1 MLLSSKNIWD
11 DLLDKKSGY
20 ELKNVIATTFTL
32 STDIIPSLLL
42 KIIECDKGL
51 ESVSKLTREEKYLL
65 LSANIEESS
74 KKLTIFSDDY
84 LIPSYNRSTE
94 YQRLINEYCIPNI
107 VTRVAPKNDGSN
119 KCYFHPKI
127 VIVHYQKADSNE
139 NYLKCAVLS
148 KNLTLSKYVVEIG
161 AVFESVK
168 CIGEGDVEVKEASKR
183 ISSLFD
189 TLFLKENS
197 ILRSD
202 DELKGIS
209 LSREEAY
216 KKVSVTIEAMKEMSF
231 RLCIGS
237 GSKKPMSAEL
247 LIGMPQK
254 GLLNEDLRKDL
265 ESASYWC
272 SDSISASFMKTY
284 KCKHMISNLRSFSN
298 LFNKTKNEAAFR
310 QKDIIPDNYYITMD
324 ETETPMTVHAKCL
337 ESFHDGNKFTLLG
350 SANFTEQAFLYNY
363 ECILRLTYACEN
375 DEKQN
380 ECIYDI
386 DKRVLHHAFNIY
398 NRKTKKRRVKDVFSL
413 LQDENLKQDFE
424 KKLQQIQ
431 WTITIE
437 AKKMEINGIAN
448 DLKISE
454 EEEKWIS
461 SMEVVLSGKRLTLE
475 LRKHENGVTEY
486 SASCDNFKVNMI
498 PWYGFMNLVYFK
510 AYNDA
515 KVVPVK
521 VDLIMV
527 EECKQKCQQSVMTKD
542 CVADIL
548 LGGKIFRLRNVIP
561 PEPKGKLSLYSSE
574 DSVDVRQAKYLTKG
588 GSIQTIIQNIDM
600 IKDKMK
606 VVDFDE
612 EDDFSETTQGISDET
627 IKALKERFDQYS
639 ALLSKQNKQESGV
652 DNE

>member
-1 MLLSSKNIWD
+1 MLLSSQNIWD
-11 DLLDKKSGY
+11 DLLDKKAGY

-65 LSANIEESS
+65 LSANIEEASN
-74 KKLTIFSDDY
+74 KLTIFSDDY
-84 LIPSYNRSTE
+84 LIPSHNRSTE

-148 KNLTLSKYVVEIG
+148 KNLTLSKYIVEIG

-189 TLFLKENS
+189 NLFLEKNS

-202 DELKGIS
+202 DELNGIS
-209 LSREEAY
+209 LSRKEAY

-231 RLCIGS
+231 RLCIGL

-254 GLLNEDLRKDL
+254 GLLNEDLKKDL

-272 SDSISASFMKTY
+272 SDSISASFMKAY

-298 LFNKTKNEAAFR
+298 LFYKTKDEAVLR
-310 QKDIIPDNYYITMD
+310 QKDNIPDNYYITMD
-324 ETETPMTVHAKCL
+324 GTGGFATPMSVHAKYL
-337 ESFHDGNKFTLLG
+337 ESLHDGNKFTLLG
-350 SANFTEQAFLYNY
+350 SANFTEQAFMHNY
-363 ECILRLTYACEN
+363 ECILRLTYECEK
-375 DEKQN
+375 DKKQK

-386 DKRVLHHAFNIY
+386 DKRILHHAFSIN
-398 NRKTKKRRVKDVFSL
+398 NREAIIRRVNDEDVFYL
-413 LQDENLKQDFE
+413 LQDENIKQDFE

-431 WTITIE
+431 WIITVE
-437 AKKMEINGIAN
+437 AGKLGIKGIAN

-461 SMEVVLSGKRLTLE
+461 SMEVVLSGKRLILE
-475 LRKHENGVTEY
+475 LRQNGNGVTEY
-486 SASCDNFKVNMI
+486 SASCDNYKLNMI

-521 VDLIMV
+521 VALIIS
-527 EECKQKCQQSVMTKD
+527 EECKQECQQAVMSKD
-542 CVADIL
+542 CVSDIL
-548 LGGKIFRLRNVIP
+548 LGGKMFCLRNVIP
-561 PEPKGKLSLYSSE
+561 PEPKGKLSLYSSD

-588 GSIQTIIQNIDM
+588 GSIRAIIQNIDM
-600 IKDKMK
+600 IKDKLK

-612 EDDFSETTQGISDET
+612 EDDFSETTQGISDEM
-627 IKALKERFDQYS
+627 IKALKERFDKYS
-639 ALLSKQNKQESGV
+639 DLLSK
-652 DNE
+652 